1 MLISSST
8 ASASE
13 PSLSA
18 LHSSASTT
26 SQTTTGPLP
35 RHWRRHSSTASASG
49 PSASRSTRAGV
60 SIAIIGPP
68 LAPGRR
74 TGLAP
79 ADGGHRV
86 AGVGEAVELEAP
98 ARARNRI
105 VDTLAQDNAA
115 TLELDLQDGA
125 LAQAQRV
132 AHRLGQRDLAT
143 FGPRRFHGEPTE
155 HEVSK
160 EFTYFKT
167 HTQSVILCRFPAPPA
182 QSEDGRVGKEC
193 DSTCDTRG

>member
-68 LAPGRR
+68 LAPSRR

-98 ARARNRI
+98 ARAPTRRL
-105 VDTLAQDNAA
+105 DTFAQDNAA
-115 TLELDLQDGA
+115 TLA
-125 LAQAQRV
+125 LAPQYCAFAQPPRC
-132 AHRLGQRDLAT
+132 APHLGQSSR
-143 FGPRRFHGEPTE
+143 
-155 HEVSK
+155 
-160 EFTYFKT
+160 
-167 HTQSVILCRFPAPPA
+167 
-182 QSEDGRVGKEC
+182 
-193 DSTCDTRG
+193 